1 MRILISLLFISLL
14 LGCNNG
20 VEYSQYASLPD
31 GWEAHNPV
39 LFQLEVTDSLTPKDI
54 FIMVRNTEQ
63 YPFSNLFL
71 ITKMEE
77 PKSNKVIVDTLEYE
91 MATPEGKWLGDG
103 YSAIKESKLWYKEQ
117 FVFPTKGKY
126 NLKIE
131 QAMRKIGDNEG
142 VTVLKGITEVGVR
155 VEKR

>member
-39 LFQLEVTDSLTPKDI
+39 LFQVEVTDSLTPKDI

-126 NLKIE
+126 NIKIE

-142 VTVLKGITEVGVR
+142 VMVLKGITEVGLR

>member
-39 LFQLEVTDSLTPKDI
+39 LFQVEVTDSLTPKDI

>member
-39 LFQLEVTDSLTPKDI
+39 LFQVEVTDSLTPKDI

-142 VTVLKGITEVGVR
+142 VTVLKGITEVGLR

>member
-39 LFQLEVTDSLTPKDI
+39 LFQVEVTDSLTPKDI

-142 VTVLKGITEVGVR
+142 VMVLKGITEVGLR